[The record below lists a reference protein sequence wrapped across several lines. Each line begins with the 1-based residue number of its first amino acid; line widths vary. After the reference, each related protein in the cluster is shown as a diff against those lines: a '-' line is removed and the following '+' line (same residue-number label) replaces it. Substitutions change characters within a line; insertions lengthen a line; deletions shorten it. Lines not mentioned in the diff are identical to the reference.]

1 MLGWRLF
8 SSLLL
13 WGIIL
18 TLVTLRYTHG
28 VFLLIAIVGVA
39 AQREFY
45 LSQRSAGRT
54 VFLKRVFWRV
64 ACFMQRHS
72 SPSFLPRAD
81 FLLPFRE
88 KRCLS
93 SW

>member
-54 VFLKRVFWRV
+54 VF
-64 ACFMQRHS
+64 
-72 SPSFLPRAD
+72 
-81 FLLPFRE
+81 
-88 KRCLS
+88 
-93 SW
+93 